1 MATRIRLGEL
11 LVRAGVID
19 ELKLKAALSEQQ
31 KWGGRLGKILVEMGF
46 VSEELLVKALSKQL
60 GVSRATFSGPPLP
73 NEIVEKIDVG
83 FARANELCPEAYDAQ
98 RRQLVV
104 ATSDPTNV
112 AAMDEL
118 RFRTGLRIETTI
130 AGHNEI
136 ERAIEKYLRTV
147 PTFGIDVP
155 EAIELS
161 ATDTKLHHGERYH
174 AAMAAS
180 GLAADEHPTLS
191 PDDPGPWSPPPRSI
205 APSESHPD
213 VASPSSFGAAASPRS
228 ASFPPARPPTP
239 QPIAG
244 SAPAPGSAMEL
255 AGRLDSA
262 QKQQAKALRVMLE
275 LLIDKGV
282 FSHDE
287 YLALVNRR

>member
-31 KWGGRLGKILVEMGF
+31 KWGGRLGKILVDMNF

-60 GVSRATFSGPPLP
+60 GVPRATFTAPALP
-73 NEIVEKIDVG
+73 AEFLQKIDYD
-83 FARANELCPEAYDAQ
+83 FAVHNELVPEAYDMQ
-98 RRQLVV
+98 RRVLVV
-104 ATSDPTNV
+104 AIADPTNV
-112 AAMDEL
+112 AALDEL

-136 ERAIEKYLRTV
+136 MARINRVLR
-147 PTFGIDVP
+147 PGATFGIEVP
-155 EAIELS
+155 DAIELS
-161 ATDTKLHHGERYH
+161 ESSADLVQNENYR

-180 GLAADEHPTLS
+180 GMPMIDSGGS
-191 PDDPGPWSPPPRSI
+191 PVPQPDPGAWNPNGPPP
-205 APSESHPD
+205 
-213 VASPSSFGAAASPRS
+213 GQ
-228 ASFPPARPPTP
+228 PPPPPTQQPMSTPPVTQPPP
-239 QPIAG
+239 QPAVAG
-244 SAPAPGSAMEL
+244 SAPAQGSAADL
-255 AGRLDSA
+255 ANRLDGA

-282 FSHDE
+282 FSHDD
-287 YLALVNRR
+287 YLNLVNRQR